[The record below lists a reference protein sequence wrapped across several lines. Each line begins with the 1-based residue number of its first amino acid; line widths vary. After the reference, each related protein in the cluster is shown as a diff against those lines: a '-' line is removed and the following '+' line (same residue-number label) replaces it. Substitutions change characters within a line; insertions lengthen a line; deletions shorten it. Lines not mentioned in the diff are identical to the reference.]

1 MVVLVWLVDTN
12 LATFIFI
19 SIYNYII
26 SVYLPGRQDER
37 EGIRTEGDIELVAGA
52 EGTGTIGREEMEDD
66 ERTVLLITSI
76 ASDTVWAFGSTV
88 DGKGKDSI
96 PALALATASII
107 EAPLSENCCVP
118 TTETTS

>member
-1 MVVLVWLVDTN
+1 MWLVDTN

-52 EGTGTIGREEMEDD
+52 DGTGTIGREEMEDD

-76 ASDTVWAFGSTV
+76 ASDTV
-88 DGKGKDSI
+88 
-96 PALALATASII
+96 
-107 EAPLSENCCVP
+107 
-118 TTETTS
+118 